1 MELTTRYLCIA
12 LVLFGLSAGCE
23 SDLPSPGSEAYR
35 QAVADFYTGLAA
47 LDVGAHERAAAALT
61 RMTEMIPGE
70 PAGWANLALLQ
81 FSLGRDEE
89 AIRSMERAQG
99 LAPENA
105 EFALSMGTF
114 ESRRGRVDE
123 AVFHLRRAS
132 SLAGPGHLKAGYALA
147 RELERKGDTAGAVDV
162 VVGLLGEA
170 PENQALLLERI
181 RLAAKAQDSE
191 GMRKSVS
198 RIAQRTDGWPEAARE
213 QLQALANAESD
224 FRLAARHAAFLHNA
238 LLRTPV
244 FRRDMSRVRLPAQAA
259 GEPVR
264 RFVKMR
270 SPSADPAPADTSLSF
285 VSENIDRVSG
295 GTMLGIAW
303 ADTPVALMAAEG
315 SVRWLDSSGGTV
327 PTPASGGVGE
337 RGLLSVDWNND
348 FEMDLV
354 VAGGGGVRLYR
365 QGGDGALSDA
375 TGGAGLDP
383 EVTTASYEGAWP
395 ADIEMDG
402 DLDLVLG
409 GPEKCLV
416 LRNNGDGTFAVVR
429 PFDRVS
435 GMRDFEW
442 TDLDGDGVPDAA
454 MVDDGG
460 RLVVFLNERSGSF
473 ERSYEGPDQADA
485 LASGDVDGDG
495 SLDLLILNRR
505 GGVSSISRRDGRW
518 DVRELVSTV
527 DLATTA
533 RLFLADLDNNGQL
546 DLVASGEAEGVYWL
560 GDTGNSWRR
569 NALPD
574 GVRVFEISDMNGDGR
589 LDLLG
594 LSEDG
599 APRLLVNRGN
609 RNYHWQVVRPRV
621 RAVRGDGRINS
632 YALGGEVLL
641 RSGLLAQRRA
651 IRAPVVHFGLGEY
664 DLADVVRV
672 QWPNGTVQAEFEL
685 AADQTILAQQRLK
698 GSCPWVFAFDG
709 KEMAF
714 IKDFLWRSPLGMRIN
729 AQVTAGVSQTE
740 DWILIR
746 GEELASRDGFYDIR
760 ITSELWETQFV
771 DWVELMVVDHPP
783 DITVFVD
790 ERFAMQQPEL
800 KVIATGT
807 PVAVHAARDDAGR
820 DVSATVNAR
829 DMRYLDTFAV
839 GRYQGVAA
847 DHWVEFDLPHAAESG
862 GGWLIGHGWIYPTDS
877 SINVAMGHG
886 ADVRPR
892 GLRLDAL
899 RSDGAWES
907 VKPDLGFPAGKFKTI
922 AIDLAGVASTRLRLR
937 TNLEIYWDW
946 LAWAARADGARVRTR
961 RVGSRTAAL
970 RGRGFSK
977 ISHPDR
983 RSPDVPLYSAA
994 VNTAARWWDLRGYH
1008 TRFGD
1013 VRPLLAE
1020 VDDRYVIMNAG
1031 DELVLRFPDPGP
1043 PPDGWV
1049 RDFVLMGDGW
1059 VKDGDYNTAFS
1070 ETVLPLPSHAW
1081 SSYETPPGRLEEDP
1095 VYRRNPADWQEYHT
1109 RYVSPEISGMHTGR

>member
-1 MELTTRYLCIA
+1 M
-12 LVLFGLSAGCE
+12 
-23 SDLPSPGSEAYR
+23 PGSEAYR
-35 QAVADFYTGLAA
+35 RAVADFYAGVAA
-47 LDVGAHERAAAALT
+47 LDVGAHDRAAAALT
-61 RMTEMIPGE
+61 RMTENVPGE

-105 EFALSMGTF
+105 ELAFMMGSF
-114 ESRRGRVDE
+114 ESRRGRADE
-123 AVFHLRRAS
+123 AVFHLRRAL
-132 SLAGPGHLKAGYALA
+132 SLASAGQLKAGYALA
-147 RELERKGDTAGAVDV
+147 RELERKGDTAGAVAAV
-162 VVGLLGEA
+162 EGLLGES

-181 RLAAKAQDSE
+181 RLAAKAQDAE
-191 GMRKSVS
+191 GLRVSVS
-198 RIAQRTDGWPEAARE
+198 RIAQRTVGWPEAARE
-213 QLQALANAESD
+213 QLQALENAETD

-259 GEPVR
+259 GEPLR
-264 RFVKMR
+264 RFLKMR
-270 SPSADPAPADTSLSF
+270 SPSADPAPADTSLTF
-285 VSENIDRVSG
+285 VSENLDRTSG

-303 ADTPVALMAAEG
+303 ADTPVALMAVDG
-315 SVRWLDSSGGTV
+315 SVRWLDPSGRTV
-327 PTPASGGVGE
+327 PAPASGGVGT

-354 VAGGGGVRLYR
+354 VAGGTGVRLYR
-365 QGGDGALSDA
+365 RGEGRTLQDVTVS
-375 TGGAGLDP
+375 TGLDP
-383 EVTTASYEGAWP
+383 GVTAASYTAAWP

-402 DLDLVLG
+402 DLDLALG
-409 GPEKCLV
+409 GPKACLV

-429 PFDRVS
+429 PFEGVPGIRA
-435 GMRDFEW
+435 FEW

-454 MVDDGG
+454 LLDNQG
-460 RLVVFLNERSGSF
+460 RLVAFLNERSGSF
-473 ERSYEGPDQADA
+473 ERSYEGPDEAVA

-495 SLDLLILNRR
+495 GLDLLILNRR
-505 GGVSSISRRDGRW
+505 GGISSISRDNGRW
-518 DVRELVSTV
+518 KVRELVDTRV
-527 DLATTA
+527 FEAPA

-546 DLVASGEAEGVYWL
+546 DLVASGEAECVYWL
-560 GDTGNSWRR
+560 GDAENSWRR
-569 NALPD
+569 NGLPN
-574 GVRVFEISDMNGDGR
+574 GVRVFEVSDMTGDGR

-594 LSEDG
+594 LSRDG
-599 APRLLVNRGN
+599 APQLLVNRGD

-641 RSGLLAQRRA
+641 RSGLLAQRRT

-672 QWPNGTVQAEFEL
+672 QWPNGTVQAEFDL

-698 GSCPWVFAFDG
+698 GSCPWVFAFNGEDV
-709 KEMAF
+709 AF

-783 DITVFVD
+783 DVAVFVD
-790 ERFAMQQPEL
+790 ERFAMRQPDL
-800 KVIATGT
+800 KVIATGA
-807 PVAVHAARDDAGR
+807 PVAVRAARDDAGR
-820 DVSATVNAR
+820 DVSAMVNAR
-829 DMRYLDTFAV
+829 DARYLDTFAL

-847 DHWVEFDLPHAAESG
+847 DHWVEIDLPRAAESG

-886 ADVRPR
+886 AEVRPQ

-899 RSDGAWES
+899 RRDGAWES

-922 AIDLAGVASTRLRLR
+922 AIDLTGVASTRLRLG

-946 LAWAARADGARVRTR
+946 LAWAARADGAPVRTR
-961 RVGSRTAAL
+961 RIGSRTAAL
-970 RGRGFSK
+970 RGRGFSE

-994 VNTAARWWDLRGYH
+994 VNTAPRWWDLRGYH

-1013 VRPLLAE
+1013 VRPLLAN

-1031 DELVLRFPDPGP
+1031 DELVMRFPDPGP

-1070 ETVLPLPSHAW
+1070 GTVLPLPSHAW
-1081 SSYETPPGRLEEDP
+1081 SSYETPPDRLEDDP
-1095 VYRRNPADWQEYHT
+1095 VYRRNPSDWQNYHT
-1109 RYVSPEISGMHTGR
+1109 RYVAPEISRIHAGR

>member
-1 MELTTRYLCIA
+1 MRYLCIA
-12 LVLFGLSAGCE
+12 LVLSILSAGCE
-23 SDLPSPGSEAYR
+23 TGFPKPGSEAYR
-35 QAVADFYTGLAA
+35 QAVADFYAGVAA

-61 RMTEMIPGE
+61 RMTENVPGE

-89 AIRSMERAQG
+89 AVRSMERAQG

-105 EFALSMGTF
+105 EFALLMGTF
-114 ESRRGRVDE
+114 ESRRGRADE
-123 AVFHLRRAS
+123 AVFHLRRAL
-132 SLAGPGHLKAGYALA
+132 SLAGSGHFKAGYALA
-147 RELERKGDTAGAVDV
+147 RELERKGDTEGAVAV
-162 VVGLLGEA
+162 VEGLLGEA

-181 RLAAKAQDSE
+181 RLAAKARDTD
-191 GMRKSVS
+191 GLRALVA
-198 RIAQRTDGWPEAARE
+198 RIARQTDGWPEAARE
-213 QLQALANAESD
+213 QLKALASEESD
-224 FRLAARHAAFLHNA
+224 FRIAARHAAFLHNA
-238 LLRTPV
+238 LLRTPF
-244 FRRDMSRVRLPAQAA
+244 FRRDMNRVRLPEQAA
-259 GEPVR
+259 GEPLR
-264 RFVKMR
+264 RFVKMPG
-270 SPSADPAPADTSLSF
+270 PSADPAPADTSLSF
-285 VSENIDRVSG
+285 VSENLDHISRGS
-295 GTMLGIAW
+295 MLGIAW
-303 ADTPVALMAAEG
+303 ADTPVALMAVGG
-315 SVRWLDSSGGTV
+315 SVRWLDSSGRVV
-327 PTPASGGVGE
+327 PTPASGGVGG
-337 RGLLSVDWNND
+337 RGLLSTDWNND

-354 VAGGGGVRLYR
+354 VAGDGGVRLYR
-365 QGGDGALSDA
+365 GGEGGALQDVTA
-375 TGGAGLDP
+375 GTGLDAD
-383 EVTTASYEGAWP
+383 VTAASYEGAWA

-416 LRNNGDGTFAVVR
+416 LRNNADGTFVVVL
-429 PFDRVS
+429 PFEGVS
-435 GMRDFEW
+435 GMRAFEW
-442 TDLDGDGVPDAA
+442 SDLDGDGVPDAA
-454 MVDDGG
+454 LVDDRG
-460 RLVVFLNERSGSF
+460 RPVVFLNERSGSF
-473 ERSYEGPDQADA
+473 VRAYKGRDEADA

-495 SLDLLILNRR
+495 GLDLLILKR
-505 GGVSSISRRDGRW
+505 GGGVTSISCVDGRW
-518 DVRELVSTV
+518 DDRELVGAKGF
-527 DLATTA
+527 ATPA

-546 DLVASGEAEGVYWL
+546 DLVAGGEAEGVYWL
-560 GDTGNSWRR
+560 GDAESSWRR
-569 NALPD
+569 GALPN
-574 GVRVFEISDMNGDGR
+574 GVRVFEVADMTGDGR
-589 LDLLG
+589 LDVLG

-599 APRLLVNRGN
+599 APLLLVNRGN

-651 IRAPVVHFGLGEY
+651 IRSPVVHFGLGEY

-672 QWPNGTVQAEFEL
+672 QWPNGTVQAEFDL

-746 GEELASRDGFYDIR
+746 GDELVSRDGFYDIR

-783 DITVFVD
+783 DVAVFVD

-800 KVIATGT
+800 KVIATGA

-820 DVSATVNAR
+820 DVSAMVDAR
-829 DMRYLDTFAV
+829 DARYLDTFEV
-839 GRYQGVAA
+839 GKYQGVAA
-847 DHWVEFDLPHAAESG
+847 DHWVEIELPRAAENR

-886 ADVRPR
+886 AEFRPQ
-892 GLRLDAL
+892 GLRLDAM
-899 RSDGAWES
+899 RGDGAWES

-922 AIDLAGVASTRLRLR
+922 AIDLAGVASSRLRLR

-946 LAWAARADGARVRTR
+946 LAWAAPADGERVRTR
-961 RVGSRTAAL
+961 RIVSRTAAL

-983 RSPDVPLYSAA
+983 RSPDVPLYSG
-994 VNTAARWWDLRGYH
+994 VVDTAPRWWDLRGYH

-1013 VRPLLAE
+1013 VRPLLAD

-1043 PPDGWV
+1043 PRDGWV

-1070 ETVLPLPSHAW
+1070 GTVLPLPSHAW
-1081 SSYETPPGRLEEDP
+1081 SSYETPPGRLEDDP
-1095 VYRRNPADWQEYHT
+1095 VYRRNPADWQNYHT
-1109 RYVSPEISGMHTGR
+1109 RYVTPEISRMHAGR